1 MSHKLS
7 VFFLTKLKKT
17 ELEKFVF
24 YIVAFDSIEIQ
35 TCLDPQNDHQNLSF
49 VKDVHVVGK
58 KMTRNAGKIA
68 KLKGCAFHFE
78 TEFSS
83 TSIHGFAFS
92 KNIWPLIF
100 MSAAS

>member
-7 VFFLTKLKKT
+7 VFFLTKLKKKT
-17 ELEKFVF
+17 ELKNFVF

-68 KLKGCAFHFE
+68 KLIGCAFHFE

-83 TSIHGFAFS
+83 FPS
-92 KNIWPLIF
+92 L
-100 MSAAS
+100 

>member
-1 MSHKLS
+1 M
-7 VFFLTKLKKT
+7 
-17 ELEKFVF
+17 
-24 YIVAFDSIEIQ
+24 
-35 TCLDPQNDHQNLSF
+35 
-49 VKDVHVVGK
+49 KDVHVVGK

-100 MSAAS
+100 ISAVS

>member
-7 VFFLTKLKKT
+7 VFSYKIEKT

-49 VKDVHVVGK
+49 VKDVHVDGS
-58 KMTRNAGKIA
+58 KMTRNDGKMA
-68 KLKGCAFHFE
+68 KIIGCAFHFE
-78 TEFSS
+78 TEFSR
-83 TSIHGFAFS
+83 I
-92 KNIWPLIF
+92 KNLTHHTFILTLVQ
-100 MSAAS
+100 